1 MTDNIKL
8 TIKES
13 EIEEL
18 VVEIINIAD
27 EISIIFDGIDT
38 SVDTIKEYLLCGANK
53 NIANKYQEIRK
64 NYQIIKNNII
74 SYSADLV
81 SLNTKMH
88 DGEKYLINKF
98 NAKTAEIN
106 AKKKEVD
113 INGS

>member
-18 VVEIINIAD
+18 VVEITNIAD
-27 EISIIFDGIDT
+27 EISIIFDGIDN
-38 SVDTIKEYLLCGANK
+38 SVDTIKEYLSCEANK
-53 NIANKYQEIRK
+53 NIENKYQEIRK
-64 NYQIIKNNII
+64 NYQVIKNNII
-74 SYSADLV
+74 SYSSDLV
-81 SLNTKMH
+81 SLNAKMH

-113 INGS
+113 MNGS